1 MTVQIDL
8 SEYDLI
14 DEAVGTAQYH
24 KELDALWDHVEANL
38 SEDQF
43 KDVAAFTW
51 RDEYLSSDER
61 FASTV
66 NDEGT
71 RDLVYSK
78 FSHLN
83 AVRLTGGGV
92 IAIPVIKQ
100 PTIPDAMRVR
110 LRRVIS

>member
-24 KELDALWDHVEANL
+24 RELDALWDHVEANL
-38 SEDQF
+38 RADQF

-51 RDEYLSSDER
+51 RDEYMSPDER
-61 FASTV
+61 RANTV

-71 RDLVYSK
+71 HDFVYSK

-92 IAIPVIKQ
+92 ISIPVIKQ

-110 LRRVIS
+110 LKRWIS

>member
-1 MTVQIDL
+1 MTVQVDL

-24 KELDALWDHVEANL
+24 RELDALWEHVEANL

-43 KDVAAFTW
+43 KDIAAFTW
-51 RDEYLSSDER
+51 RDEYLSDSDWV
-61 FASTV
+61 T
-66 NDEGT
+66 NDIADGHGE
-71 RDLVYSK
+71 DLVYSK

-83 AVRLTGGGV
+83 AVRLTGGSV